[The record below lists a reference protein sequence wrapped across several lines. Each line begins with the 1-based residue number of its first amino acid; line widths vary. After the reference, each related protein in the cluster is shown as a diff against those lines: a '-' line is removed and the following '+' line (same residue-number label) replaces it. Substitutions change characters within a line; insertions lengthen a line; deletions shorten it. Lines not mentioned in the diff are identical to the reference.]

1 MTELLVVTGLEPV
14 GVERVLSR
22 IRTADP
28 DAVVIHHKLDDV
40 GGGIVRRRTRDRRRD
55 DWETLQ
61 LAHGCVSC
69 TLRLDLLPLV
79 KSLAGRVR
87 RIVLHLDPVLEP
99 EQVCWALQH
108 VVLEGSTV
116 GELVDLRGVVTALDA
131 RTWLEDA
138 TGDEPVGERG
148 LADLPDDDRTV
159 AQVVVGQA
167 EFADLIVH
175 TGTVDAWDQA
185 RTDAVLARLAPT
197 ALRAHVAGLDDDL
210 ALLRRAHPEARRG
223 DPDDV
228 HASLLRGSPPLDADC
243 GVRLLAF
250 SARRPF
256 HPDRLHDAIDLLLE
270 GVVRV
275 RGRIWLA
282 TRPSE
287 VLWLES
293 AGGGLR
299 IGGAGTWLDGQAPD
313 AWEAVPPERAAIASL
328 GWHPRYGDRAQDVVV
343 LAHALDAD
351 GLDAVRAA
359 LQGALLTDAELE
371 SDWAALPDPF
381 GFAHTDPCGE
391 PAGPSDRAQQSGLA
405 RGEES

>member
-1 MTELLVVTGLEPV
+1 VTELLVVTGLEPV
-14 GVERVLSR
+14 GVERVIAR

-40 GGGIVRRRTRDRRRD
+40 GAGIVRRRIRDRRRD
-55 DWETLQ
+55 DWETLN

-79 KSLAGRVR
+79 RSLAGRVG

-99 EQVCWALQH
+99 EQVCWALRH
-108 VVLEGSTV
+108 VVVDGAPV
-116 GELVDLRGVVTALDA
+116 ADRVDLRGVVTALDA
-131 RTWLEDA
+131 RTWLDDA
-138 TGDEPVGERG
+138 TGDEPVTERG
-148 LADLPDDDRTV
+148 LAELPDDDRTV

-167 EFADLIVH
+167 EFADLLVH
-175 TGTVDAWDQA
+175 TGSVDAWAQA
-185 RTDAVLARLAPT
+185 RVDAVLARLAPT
-197 ALRAHVAGLDDDL
+197 ALRSHVAGLDDDL
-210 ALLRRAHPEARRG
+210 VLLRRAHAEARRG

-256 HPDRLHDAIDLLLE
+256 HPDRLHEAIDLLLE
-270 GVVRV
+270 GIVRV

-282 TRPSE
+282 TRPSD

-299 IGGAGTWLDGQAPD
+299 IGGAGQWLAETGDWD
-313 AWEAVPPERAAIASL
+313 TVSDERSAIAAL

-359 LQGALLTDAELE
+359 LQGALLTDTELAA
-371 SDWAALPDPF
+371 DWSGFPDPF
-381 GFAHTDPCGE
+381 GFEHTDPCGE
-391 PAGPSDRAQQSGLA
+391 PAGVEPGRA
-405 RGEES
+405 RREES

>member
-14 GVERVLSR
+14 GVERVIDR

-28 DAVVIHHKLDDV
+28 DAVVVHHMLDDV
-40 GGGIVRRRTRDRRRD
+40 GAGIVRRRTRDRRRD
-55 DWETLQ
+55 EWETLN

-79 KSLAGRVR
+79 KSLAGRVG

-99 EQVCWALQH
+99 EQVCWALRH
-108 VVLEGSTV
+108 VVVDSSPV
-116 GELVDLRGVVTALDA
+116 AELIDLRGVITALDA
-131 RTWLEDA
+131 RTWLDDA
-138 TGDEPVGERG
+138 TGDEPVEERG
-148 LADLPDDDRTV
+148 LAELPDDDRTV
-159 AQVVVGQA
+159 AQVAVGQA
-167 EFADLIVH
+167 EFADLLVH
-175 TGTVDAWDQA
+175 TADAGAWEMA

-197 ALRAHVAGLDDDL
+197 ALRARLPDLDDDL
-210 ALLRRAHPEARRG
+210 VLLRRTHAQARRG

-243 GVRLLAF
+243 GVRLLTF

-256 HPDRLHDAIDLLLE
+256 HPDRLHDAIDLLLD
-270 GVVRV
+270 GIVRV

-299 IGGAGTWLDGQAPD
+299 IGGAGTWLDGQGSD
-313 AWEAVPPERAAIASL
+313 AWETAPAERAAIASL
-328 GWHPRYGDRAQDVVV
+328 GWHPRFGDRAQDVVV
-343 LAHALDAD
+343 LAHALGAEEL
-351 GLDAVRAA
+351 GAVEAA
-359 LQGALLTDAELE
+359 LRRALLTDTELDG
-371 SDWAALPDPF
+371 DWATLPDPF

-391 PAGPSDRAQQSGLA
+391 RAGTETGLA

>member
-14 GVERVLSR
+14 GVERVIDR

-28 DAVVIHHKLDDV
+28 DAVVIHHALDDV
-40 GGGIVRRRTRDRRRD
+40 GAGIVHRRIRDRYRD
-55 DWETLQ
+55 DRETLR

-79 KSLAGRVR
+79 RSLAGSVE

-108 VVLEGSTV
+108 VVIGDGPLADA
-116 GELVDLRGVVTALDA
+116 VDVRGVVTALDA
-131 RTWLEDA
+131 RTWLDDA
-138 TGDEPVGERG
+138 SGDEQVGERG

-159 AQVVVGQA
+159 AQVVVAQA

-175 TGTVDAWDQA
+175 TGAVDAWEQA

-197 ALRAHVAGLDDDL
+197 AIRAHLAALDDDL
-210 ALLRRAHPEARRG
+210 VLLRRAHAEARRG

-228 HASLLRGSPPLDADC
+228 HASLLRGSPPLEADC

-256 HPDRLHDAIDLLLE
+256 HPDRLHAAIDLLLE
-270 GVVRV
+270 GIVRV

-299 IGGAGTWLDGQAPD
+299 IGGAGTWLAEQSPE
-313 AWEAVPPERAAIASL
+313 AWESVPPERAAIAAL
-328 GWHPRYGDRAQDVVV
+328 GWHPRFGDRAQDVVV
-343 LAHALDAD
+343 LAHALDAE

-359 LQGALLTDAELE
+359 LEGALLTDAELAGPWE
-371 SDWAALPDPF
+371 FPDPF
-381 GFAHTDPCGE
+381 GFAHTDPCDE
-391 PAGPSDRAQQSGLA
+391 RARADDTVAESGFA
-405 RGEES
+405 RGEEH